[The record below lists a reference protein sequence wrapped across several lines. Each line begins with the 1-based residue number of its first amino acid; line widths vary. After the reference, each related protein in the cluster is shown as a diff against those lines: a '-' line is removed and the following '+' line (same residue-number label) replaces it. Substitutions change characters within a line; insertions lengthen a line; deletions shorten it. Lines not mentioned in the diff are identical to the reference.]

1 MREVSFARAHKR
13 KKTKIK
19 LARRDVSRHNWQCDA
34 VGEKRVTES
43 SDTKVLDLLIVGGGI
58 NGCGIARD
66 AAGRGLSV
74 AVVEMND
81 LASATSSASTKLFHG
96 GLRYLEYFE
105 FRLVREAL
113 IERETLLRAMPHISW
128 PMRFVLP
135 YHKDMRFD
143 SDTPT
148 SKLLG
153 VFMPWMKGRRPAWLI
168 RLGLFMYDHLGGR
181 KILPGTKTLDL
192 SGSREGRPLQER
204 FTKAYEY
211 SDCWVEDSRLVVLN
225 ARDAEAR
232 GAQIKTRTK
241 VISAANENGHWRVE
255 TRDTENGEL
264 QTFHARMLVNAGGPW
279 VGDIIQSKV
288 RLNSREG
295 VRLVRGSHIV
305 TRRLYDHDKC
315 YFFQGTDGRII
326 FAIPYE
332 TDFTLIGTTDAEH
345 SDPSVKPEC
354 TPEEQDYLLDFASQY
369 FKQPLSRDDVV
380 WTYSG
385 VRPLYDDGAS
395 SATAATRDYTLKVD
409 TSAGAPVLNIFGGKI
424 TTYRRLAESALD
436 KITAELAVNKGRWTA
451 GVPLPGGDFPVD
463 GVSGLI
469 DDLKARYPFL
479 SDFWAKRLVRA
490 YGTEA
495 ADVLG
500 DATDATDLGR
510 DFGATLTETE
520 VDWLMTHEYARTA
533 EDVLWRR
540 NKLGLRLNS
549 DQSRALDDWMA
560 RHRRSASAAAE

>member
-1 MREVSFARAHKR
+1 MA
-13 KKTKIK
+13 
-19 LARRDVSRHNWQCDA
+19 LAD
-34 VGEKRVTES
+34 
-43 SDTKVLDLLIVGGGI
+43 DTPDYDLFIIGGGI

-74 AVVEMND
+74 ALAEMND

-113 IERETLLRAMPHISW
+113 IEREVLLRAMPHISW

-135 YHKDMRFD
+135 YHRDMRFEG
-143 SDTPT
+143 DTPT
-148 SKLLG
+148 SKILRL
-153 VFMPWMKGRRPAWLI
+153 VLPWMKGRRPAWLI
-168 RLGLFMYDHLGGR
+168 RLGLFLYDNLGGR
-181 KILPGTKTLDL
+181 KILPGTSTLTL
-192 SGSREGRPLQER
+192 PGSKEGAPLKDR
-204 FTKAYEY
+204 FARAYEY

-232 GAQIKTRTK
+232 GARIMTRTQ
-241 VISAANENGHWRVE
+241 VVNATSENGLWRIETRNTETDEVE
-255 TRDTENGEL
+255 THT
-264 QTFHARMLVNAGGPW
+264 ARMLVNAGGPW
-279 VGDIIQSKV
+279 VGDIIQSKMH
-288 RLNSREG
+288 LNSREG

-345 SDPSVKPEC
+345 ADPSEKPIC
-354 TPEEQDYLLDFASQY
+354 TPQEQDYLLGFANQY
-369 FKQPLSRDDVV
+369 FKRQLTRDDIV

-424 TTYRRLAESALD
+424 TTYRRLAESALE
-436 KITAELAVNKGRWTA
+436 KIGAHLTVKAGAWTA

-463 GVSGLI
+463 GVSRLI
-469 DDLKARYPFL
+469 DDLQARFPFL
-479 SDFWAKRLVRA
+479 TSYWAGRLTRA

-495 ADVLG
+495 GEILG
-500 DATDATDLGR
+500 KAKSAKDLGR
-510 DFGATLTETE
+510 DFGATLTAAE
-520 VDWLMTHEYARTA
+520 VDWLMANEYARTA
-533 EDVLWRR
+533 EDVVWRR
-540 NKLGLRLNS
+540 NKLGLRL
-549 DQSRALDDWMA
+549 SREQIRTLDEWMA
-560 RHRRSASAAAE
+560 QRRQSNATASA

>member
-1 MREVSFARAHKR
+1 MGHP
-13 KKTKIK
+13 T
-19 LARRDVSRHNWQCDA
+19 D
-34 VGEKRVTES
+34 TEI
-43 SDTKVLDLLIVGGGI
+43 TDLFIIGGGI

-66 AAGRGLSV
+66 AAGRGLTV
-74 AVVEMND
+74 ALAEMND

-113 IERETLLRAMPHISW
+113 IERETLLKAMPHISW

-135 YHKDMRFD
+135 YHKDMRFE

-148 SKLLG
+148 SKLLSL
-153 VFMPWMKGRRPAWLI
+153 FMPWMKGRRPAWLI

-181 KILPGTKTLDL
+181 KILPGTSTVEL
-192 SGSREGRPLQER
+192 SASKEGAPLQDR
-204 FTKAYEY
+204 FAKAYEY

-232 GAQIKTRTK
+232 GAHIITRTQ
-241 VISAANENGHWRVE
+241 VVSATSENGIWRIE
-255 TRDTENGEL
+255 TRNSENNHV
-264 QTFHARMLVNAGGPW
+264 QTFYARMLVNAGGPW
-279 VGDIIQSKV
+279 VGDIIQTKV

-305 TRRLYDHDKC
+305 TRKLYDHDKC

-345 SDPSVKPEC
+345 SDPSTKPEC
-354 TPEEQDYLLDFASQY
+354 TPEERDYLLAFASEY
-369 FKQPLSRDDVV
+369 FKQTLTSDDVV

-409 TSAGAPVLNIFGGKI
+409 RSAGAPVLNIFGGKI
-424 TTYRRLAESALD
+424 TTYRRLAESALE
-436 KITAELAVNKGRWTA
+436 KIAGELTVTKGPWTA
-451 GVPLPGGDFPVD
+451 GVPLPGGDFAVD
-463 GVSGLI
+463 GFEALVREVRERF
-469 DDLKARYPFL
+469 DFL
-479 SDFWAKRLVRA
+479 SDRWARRLVRA

-495 ADVLG
+495 VAVLG
-500 DATDATDLGR
+500 DAKTADDLGK
-510 DFGATLTETE
+510 DFGATLTEAE
-520 VDWLMTHEYARTA
+520 VRWLMTHEYAHTA
-533 EDVLWRR
+533 EDVIWRR
-540 NKLGLRLNS
+540 NKLGLRMT
-549 DQSRALDDWMA
+549 DEQTQALDDWMTQ
-560 RHRRSASAAAE
+560 HRQSNPAAAE